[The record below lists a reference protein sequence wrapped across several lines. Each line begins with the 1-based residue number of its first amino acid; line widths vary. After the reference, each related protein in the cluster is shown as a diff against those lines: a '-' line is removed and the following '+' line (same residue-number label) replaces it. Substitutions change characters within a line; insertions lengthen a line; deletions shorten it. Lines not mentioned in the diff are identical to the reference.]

1 MYRVA
6 IYTYM
11 YMYIHTYHHHPRYT
25 CNIAPLLKKH
35 QTSNTKLK
43 CTKMHS
49 LHVQPAPVHCT
60 PTTPAFQHCFSA
72 PHFPGFPTSPLVSH
86 SCGLSL
92 SLSHTHSHSFNV
104 FTCFNCPPCNLSLT
118 TPPPSFSNS
127 STPRDPSAC
136 DICFST

>member
-6 IYTYM
+6 IYTY
-11 YMYIHTYHHHPRYT
+11 HHHHPRY
-25 CNIAPLLKKH
+25 K
-35 QTSNTKLK
+35 
-43 CTKMHS
+43 
-49 LHVQPAPVHCT
+49 HCT
-60 PTTPAFQHCFSA
+60 PVEKASNIKHKIKMYKVQRCILYNNPSQYIVHLLHL
-72 PHFPGFPTSPLVSH
+72 HFNIVSHISLVSLLPPLVSH

-92 SLSHTHSHSFNV
+92 SLSHSHSFNV